1 MDIVINNDG
10 ISSPLSKVEMD
21 EIIQKLGNIA
31 RNNLAQPVGIE
42 HAVITYN
49 DNPVLVIH
57 IPEQPK
63 QTRTSERS

>member
-1 MDIVINNDG
+1 
-10 ISSPLSKVEMD
+10 MD